1 MWACYCVNY
10 KTLCCLHL
18 EATTC
23 MSNNSSCLGL
33 GWLLKAKYVG
43 PPVVPPVL
51 QEITLFV
58 WFQLL
63 PTSLI

>member
-1 MWACYCVNY
+1 
-10 KTLCCLHL
+10 
-18 EATTC
+18 

-33 GWLLKAKYVG
+33 GWLLKAKHVG